1 MRTDRLKQEF
11 GVEFKWRVFPLHPEI
26 PDEGI
31 EISKLFAG
39 READIKA
46 MQDRLL
52 KIAAMEGLPLSSH
65 SHTYN
70 TRKAQELGLW
80 ADSLGHGDLFHK
92 AVYLAYFRDGRNI
105 ALTDELLSIAES
117 AGLPVPEA
125 QAVLTGR
132 SFSSAVDADW
142 KRAGEMRITSVPSY
156 ICNGKIMAGFGSYEN
171 FLRLIGKG

>member
-1 MRTDRLKQEF
+1 MRTDRLKREF

-26 PDEGI
+26 PDEGM

-52 KIAAMEGLPLSSH
+52 KIAAVEGLELSSH

-70 TRKAQELGLW
+70 TRMAQELGLW
-80 ADSLGHGDLFHK
+80 AESVGHGESFHK
-92 AVYLAYFRDGRNI
+92 AVYLAYFKEGRNI
-105 ALTDELLSIAES
+105 GLIDELLLIAES
-117 AGLPVPEA
+117 VGLPAAEA
-125 QAVLTGR
+125 KAVLSER

-142 KRAGEMRITSVPSY
+142 KLAGEMGITSVPSY
-156 ICNGKIMAGFGSYEN
+156 ICDGRLLAGFGSYEN